1 MQTFNYHTHT
11 YRCGHADLNLKDE
24 EYVEEFIKMGFKKI
38 AFTDH
43 CPEKNEIDTRTDMRM
58 KYSKRKD
65 YLESIKKL
73 KEKYA
78 GKIQIETGYEVE
90 YLPGEEENI
99 KELKEETDKLILGQH
114 FIYDDNHSLKIL
126 NSKVT
131 FSEEE
136 ILRYAQYIDMACKQG
151 IPDIIAHPDIYMLS
165 RKSFGK
171 VEEMVAHQIGKTA
184 QNYDIP
190 LEINLGRTFN
200 KTYFENKQMNYQPI
214 EEQRKKL
221 GNVEY
226 PCRNFWEI
234 ISQYHVKVLYGVDAH
249 SKQQIQFYRES
260 VQLANE
266 IIGEET
272 IEKLKFI
279 ETDKKEKFT

>member
-43 CPEKNEIDTRTDMRM
+43 CPEKNQIDTRTDMRM
-58 KYSKRKD
+58 GYEQRKE
-65 YLESIKKL
+65 YLESIRRL

-78 GKIQIETGYEVE
+78 EKIQIESGYEVE

-114 FIYDDNHSLKIL
+114 FIYDDNHKLKIL
-126 NSKVT
+126 NAKVT
-131 FSEEE
+131 FSDTE
-136 ILRYAQYIDMACKQG
+136 ILRYAEYIEMACKLG

-165 RKSFGK
+165 RKSFGETEK
-171 VEEMVAHQIGKTA
+171 IVANKICKTA
-184 QNYDIP
+184 EKYGIP
-190 LEINLGRTFN
+190 LEINLCRIFN

-221 GNVEY
+221 VNVAY
-226 PCRNFWEI
+226 PYKDFWDI
-234 ISQYHVKVLYGVDAH
+234 ASQYKVKVLYGVDAH
-249 SKQQIQFYRES
+249 FKEQIQLYKEL
-260 VQLANE
+260 VWLANE

-272 IEKLKFI
+272 IQKLNFVEK
-279 ETDKKEKFT
+279 